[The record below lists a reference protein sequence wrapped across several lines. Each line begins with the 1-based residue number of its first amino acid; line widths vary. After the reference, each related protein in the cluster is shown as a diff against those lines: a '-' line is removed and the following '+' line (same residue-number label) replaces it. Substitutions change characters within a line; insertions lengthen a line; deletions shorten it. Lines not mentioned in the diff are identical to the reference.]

1 MLRLIVSL
9 SLAALPAAAIAAAPL
24 PSDAWWEKITIRMT
38 GAGEAQGCQYQTNRP
53 AASGA
58 DCKVIG
64 GSMSAQPASTSD
76 GYTAITFERRFNP
89 GEAPGDSAIQQGEK
103 LLGKKVMALVIDN
116 AGKVSGCR
124 VVDLSGDTGLS
135 YGCEDAATEQFAA
148 TGAPATARDR
158 HGFLTILAYGHNE
171 HVV

>member
-1 MLRLIVSL
+1 LIVSL
-9 SLAALPAAAIAAAPL
+9 SLVALPAAALAAAPL
-24 PSDAWWEKITIRMT
+24 PSDAWWEKIIIRMT

-58 DCKVIG
+58 DCKVVG

-103 LLGKKVMALVIDN
+103 LLGKKVLALVIDN
-116 AGKVSGCR
+116 AGKVS
-124 VVDLSGDTGLS
+124 
-135 YGCEDAATEQFAA
+135 ATEQFAA

>member
-1 MLRLIVSL
+1 MLRFIVPL
-9 SLAALPAAAIAAAPL
+9 SLVALPAVAIAAAPL
-24 PSDAWWEKITIRMT
+24 PADAWWERITIRMT
-38 GAGEAQGCQYQTNRP
+38 GGGEAQGCQYQTNRP
-53 AASGA
+53 AAAGA
-58 DCKVIG
+58 DCKVVG
-64 GSMSAQPASTSD
+64 GNLSAQPASTSD
-76 GYTAITFERRFNP
+76 GYTTLTFERRFNP

>member
-1 MLRLIVSL
+1 MLRLIALL
-9 SLAALPAAAIAAAPL
+9 SLVALPAVAIAAAPL
-24 PSDAWWEKITIRMT
+24 PSEAWWEKITIRMT
-38 GAGEAQGCQYQTNRP
+38 GGGEAQGCQYQTNRP
-53 AASGA
+53 TAEKP
-58 DCKVIG
+58 DCKVVG
-64 GSMSAQPASTSD
+64 GNLSAQPASTSD
-76 GYTAITFERRFNP
+76 GYSAITFERRFNL

-135 YGCEDAATEQFAA
+135 YGCEEAATEQFAA
-148 TGAPATARDR
+148 NGAAPTARDR
-158 HGFLTILAYGHNE
+158 HGFMTILAYGHNE